1 MIPVKLKMR
10 NFMPYRGNVPPFS
23 FEGIHTACI
32 CGDNGNG
39 KSALVDAI
47 TWALWGKTRTEGT
60 KINDDALIHLGETD
74 MEVEFDFAVVEQPYR
89 IIRKHAKPK
98 RQTGS
103 GQSSLDLFIASD
115 DGFKVISSN
124 TLRETQ
130 QKIISLINMD
140 YDTFINSAF
149 LRQGHADEFTKQP
162 PAKRKEVLAS
172 ILRLSLYDQLEDRA
186 RELGKR
192 QQAEKAQLETS
203 IQDINQE
210 LSQKP
215 EIEAELEQAQK
226 ELAYLEN
233 EIDDYQQK
241 LNHLR
246 QEKHSLESKRLQLAQ
261 LEEHMSKSQQDLE
274 RWHSQIDQHLKRI
287 EGYQELISRR
297 QDIEEG
303 YRQFVQAR
311 KLNDELNGKLQLLN
325 RIKDKKIQLEQAIHK
340 AQAGL
345 LASHA
350 VVQNKIAELEASS
363 QRLP

>member
-32 CGDNGNG
+32 CGDNGSG

-60 KINDDALIHLGETD
+60 KISDDALIHLGETD
-74 MEVEFDFAVVEQPYR
+74 MEVEFDFAVGKQHYR

-115 DGFKVISSN
+115 GGFKVISSN

-130 QKIISLINMD
+130 QEIISIINMD

-192 QQAEKAQLETS
+192 QQAEKSQLETS
-203 IQDINQE
+203 IQDIDQE

-215 EIEAELEQAQK
+215 EIETELEQAQK

-233 EIDDYQQK
+233 EINDCHQR

-246 QEKHSLESKRLQLAQ
+246 QEKQSLESKRLQLAQ
-261 LEEHMSKSQQDLE
+261 LEEHMNKSQQDLE
-274 RWHSQIDQHLKRI
+274 RWHSQIDQRLKRI
-287 EGYQELISRR
+287 EEYQELISRR

-303 YRQFVQAR
+303 YRQFAQAR
-311 KLNDELNGKLQLLN
+311 KLSDELNGKLRLLN
-325 RIKDKKIQLEQAIHK
+325 RIKDKKSCATDVMFL
-340 AQAGL
+340 
-345 LASHA
+345 
-350 VVQNKIAELEASS
+350 
-363 QRLP
+363 